1 MEAQAK
7 KKILKFWNSAIA
19 DEQNPPRKRPLS
31 SLERNKNINQT
42 TGVASICQILGHTS
56 NSDQDDDN
64 GGKFNQSDMVSILDQ
79 DDVEHTIKLLIEDVG
94 GKSSNNLC
102 MDEVLSNSEFFS
114 TNKARSQF

>member
-1 MEAQAK
+1 MG
-7 KKILKFWNSAIA
+7 IRNSAIA